1 MKKFVLCCTAVL
13 AGASLL
19 LAACSSNSGSQQG
32 GAAAPA
38 QSQGTQTAAS
48 GNAGASAEDVLY
60 HVYSSIPYTT
70 LDPSIEY
77 SNGIMVLQNVYE
89 TLTHYNSEI
98 SELEPM
104 LATEWSSNEDGT
116 VWTFQL
122 RDDVTF
128 HDGTPMTSAQVKA
141 SLDRT
146 ISLGQGAAY
155 NWDSV
160 ESIEATGDY
169 EITIT
174 CSAAAPID
182 LISSAGYA
190 GYIMSDAAIAQD
202 AEWFNAGNDGG
213 TGPYCITQ
221 ATKDTVVL
229 QAYEDYYGG
238 WSDDQYK
245 NVLIKEVSES
255 SARRQMLETG
265 EAQFSDSFSNTD
277 LEALSKAD
285 GLYTYQADTWTNCIV
300 FLNSQKYPCDNAEFR
315 KALQYAFPYRE
326 TIDVVLAGNAVQSY
340 GMVPNGMW
348 AHDNSLFQYS
358 TDLDEARAHLEA
370 SGVDTNGL
378 TLSVTYSTSYPEYSS
393 SLQLWQANLRELGI
407 DLELRA
413 MEWDAQWA
421 ESQATDPNDRQDIL
435 IMRWW
440 PDYASPSSWFDSLV
454 HSEESVTFNLAYIN
468 NADLDQI
475 LEEATA
481 NVATDRSKAEELY
494 IEAQKILIDEAYMIN
509 VFDDSH
515 TYVINNG
522 ISGVMENPAYPTVV
536 SYYNIKK
543 TN

>member
-1 MKKFVLCCTAVL
+1 M
-13 AGASLL
+13 
-19 LAACSSNSGSQQG
+19 
-32 GAAAPA
+32 
-38 QSQGTQTAAS
+38 
-48 GNAGASAEDVLY
+48 
-60 HVYSSIPYTT
+60 
-70 LDPSIEY
+70 
-77 SNGIMVLQNVYE
+77 
-89 TLTHYNSEI
+89 
-98 SELEPM
+98 
-104 LATEWSSNEDGT
+104 
-116 VWTFQL
+116 
-122 RDDVTF
+122 
-128 HDGTPMTSAQVKA
+128 
-141 SLDRT
+141 
-146 ISLGQGAAY
+146 
-155 NWDSV
+155 
-160 ESIEATGDY
+160 
-169 EITIT
+169 
-174 CSAAAPID
+174 
-182 LISSAGYA
+182 
-190 GYIMSDAAIAQD
+190 
-202 AEWFNAGNDGG
+202 
-213 TGPYCITQ
+213 
-221 ATKDTVVL
+221 VL